1 MKLERL
7 TEQDAGRITGKQER
21 IGLLLVCRPSAHNRR
36 NRCAP
41 GQSEL
46 LNMLLVSMRLRD
58 DDRSPTVLVPLP
70 SILDFAQRN
79 SLGVDTQFTASD
91 IRQKLADGF

>member
-1 MKLERL
+1 MLRAFICSLMRLHANLESL
-7 TEQDAGRITGKQER
+7 PGGRQT
-21 IGLLLVCRPSAHNRR
+21 AHNRR

-41 GQSEL
+41 GRSEL

-70 SILDFAQRN
+70 SVLDFA
-79 SLGVDTQFTASD
+79 
-91 IRQKLADGF
+91 